1 MRDGGNRDGQ
11 IKRMKQ
17 KKRECVGTSSREKT
31 AIEREREREREREK
45 EIQTII
51 EVQGREREIQ
61 TILNARERE

>member
-1 MRDGGNRDGQ
+1 MRDGGIRDGQ

-31 AIEREREREREREK
+31 AIEREREK